1 MMIRCNAQSKI
12 INDKL
17 LPLWG
22 GHEITL
28 AVAEKLRETDEET
41 AEILNDAGKTTQIY

>member
-17 LPLWG
+17 LALWG

-28 AVAEKLRETDEET
+28 KVAENLRETDEET
-41 AEILNDAGKTTQIY
+41 AEIMSG